1 MTIIKELEKLNQEIV
16 DASLFYNASKT
27 ALKEEEAK
35 LFLYEDLSE
44 VVGKKPT
51 QKDKEHYIYL
61 KTLKLRETVE
71 DNKRNLDKLLRA
83 YEIKKLECKF
93 MGNFLNTLAGVT
105 GDDD

>member
-1 MTIIKELEKLNQEIV
+1 MSVIAELEKLNQEIV
-16 DASLFYNASKT
+16 DASLFYNASRL

-44 VVGKKPT
+44 VMGKKPT
-51 QKDKEHYIYL
+51 QKDKEHYITL
-61 KTLKLRETVE
+61 KTIKMREAVE
-71 DNKRNLDKLLRA
+71 ENKRNLDKLLRS

-93 MGNFLNTLAGVT
+93 MGNFLNNIAGVT